1 MQRLLEKGYGR
12 GLVEIPTGGGKSF
25 MLANFAWTL
34 RCLLEKPVRTLLLV
48 PNKQLV
54 VQFEKDLLDYGW
66 KREQVA

>member
-1 MQRLLEKGYGR
+1 MQRLLENGYGR

-25 MLANFAWTL
+25 MLANFVWTL

-54 VQFEKDLLDYGW
+54 V
-66 KREQVA
+66 

>member
-25 MLANFAWTL
+25 MLANFVWTL

-54 VQFEKDLLDYGW
+54 V
-66 KREQVA
+66 